1 MRSGVKVSVISERR
15 NSGGEA
21 RGSGPAPES
30 PLLEKVP
37 PPDIQ
42 EHGSNFGMFSVKRA
56 GGHTEVWDS
65 RSLEEERDKASNE
78 NMVPTATTVEDNEQE
93 TDFSFEMGWDSF
105 DTLSSLF
112 SSMRHYCLELL
123 DPQQQQQQQ
132 SEGNG
137 SVGVNDNS
145 KSLEKLGRMARM
157 IEDVKEKQARL
168 ANTIHKKSGLDT
180 EYKTVNALYNE
191 KIKEIEEKERRKIE
205 DAKKTRDDE
214 TLRIKAEM
222 EAKLA
227 NAERE
232 YNTRLSKIKSYYSD
246 IRCQEEKMY
255 MNESNKLSESIDEC
269 DAWVEGL
276 SKEVDTLKQRF
287 AQKSYKFFG
296 NCMYHKYERVATQ
309 QQHPESTTTAAE
321 NDGSSV
327 SNGVEGDAQLV
338 EEGEI
343 QQQQQQQYQ
352 GNPEPRQDSS
362 DNSTTLNQESVHRA
376 DDSDSAMAESG
387 AQNRPSSP
395 PPLTFVQPLVS
406 ENGHK
411 TPSSGEDDEMVKD
424 LALQLEA
431 DMEAQGEEDEKK
443 DHSNT
448 TPQPCHSTTTTPTTK
463 GKEANNGMGKMKK
476 KNEDEKKKKKE
487 GGDRSSSS
495 SKRCNSQQQTNG
507 GDRKKTKRTRSE
519 SKPPR
524 PSVEEAAVEENKE
537 SHPPEITNNNN
548 SSSSSH
554 ENTSS
559 SITYRSEDG
568 KFVYRFILDEKS
580 RVSTGF
586 VVEYNDGDEWGK
598 NQQPAV
604 KKSTVIKFADIQT
617 NQGDDL
623 VVCTDKNRFY
633 GKSFLGYY
641 TGAILDNCALDCFK
655 PILNAKFPIPTEACN
670 CICYIKSGGGD
681 GSTATAAA
689 DVPNGHHPRAVCMMG
704 ERHTSGF
711 FTSSRVANAYED
723 LIRNGNDKSFSLFK
737 TFRNAIFDQV
747 KSYGGDGLKNLYIL
761 CFMDAIVTSSSNI
774 TSDSGAKPSVRCRI
788 CRVLI
793 DQQQQKKKNN
803 KRKKNQADDSPAD
816 SPSPKKPSRKSSK
829 PKDVETAT
837 PAAMSNLCKNCLKSF
852 KGDSPD
858 DGKDEFYAIRNS
870 FCFTHNDI
878 SLPLRVFK
886 LHEEDI
892 RLLFPYIFKAATA
905 IKYYIDFY
913 SLRIKKNDKP
923 VHLKESHLLNYIK
936 NNSTA
941 ITDAYTDVSSRY
953 YSTQKKYRMMSVF
966 HNSVRRSGNDLST
979 MAVAVPTPPLEN
991 VPPTTT
997 TTTPSAPVTS
1007 LQSARQSA
1015 RTVGRKRKPTSTIS
1029 EMRAKRKKKR
1039 PEEEAKMYN
1048 NNNNKPVKGKPRDKT
1063 RISTPVPVPAPTL
1076 PPQQP
1081 HKGDDSSSEGK
1092 SRNDGDTNQQ
1102 SKKDL
1107 MDEMA
1112 SLLERVKNIKET
1124 DPSSEEKRKA
1134 LIKILAEKRAL
1145 YQKMTLSQMD
1155 DSSSSSSSSS
1165 SEDDSEE
1172 EEEEEDEDEH

>member
-1 MRSGVKVSVISERR
+1 MRGGVKAPVISERC

-42 EHGSNFGMFSVKRA
+42 EHGSNFGMFSGKRA
-56 GGHTEVWDS
+56 VGLTEVLDS
-65 RSLEEERDKASNE
+65 RSLEERYKVSKE
-78 NMVPTATTVEDNEQE
+78 NRVPTAAVEDNEQE

-123 DPQQQQQQQ
+123 DPQQQQQQ

-137 SVGVNDNS
+137 SVGVNNNS
-145 KSLEKLGRMARM
+145 KSLDKLARMARM
-157 IEDVKEKQARL
+157 IEDVKGKQARL

-191 KIKEIEEKERRKIE
+191 KIKEIEEKERRRIE
-205 DAKKTRDDE
+205 GVKKTRDDE
-214 TLRIKAEM
+214 ILRIKAEM
-222 EAKLA
+222 EARLA

-232 YNTRLSKIKSYYSD
+232 YNTRLSKIKSCYSD

-276 SKEVDTLKQRF
+276 SKEVDALKQRF

-309 QQHPESTTTAAE
+309 QQHPESTITSAE
-321 NDGSSV
+321 NDDPSV

-338 EEGEI
+338 EGGEI
-343 QQQQQQQYQ
+343 QQQQQQQHQ
-352 GNPEPRQDSS
+352 GNPEPRQDTL
-362 DNSTTLNQESVHRA
+362 DNSMALDSESVHRA
-376 DDSDSAMAESG
+376 DDSDGVMAESG
-387 AQNRPSSP
+387 TQNRPSSP
-395 PPLTFVQPLVS
+395 SSPLPSTFVQPLVS
-406 ENGHK
+406 ENDHK
-411 TPSSGEDDEMVKD
+411 TPSSEDDEMVKA
-424 LALQLEA
+424 LALELEA
-431 DMEAQGEEDEKK
+431 DMEAQGEENEKK
-443 DHSNT
+443 DHGNT
-448 TPQPCHSTTTTPTTK
+448 TPQHCHSTATPPTK
-463 GKEANNGMGKMKK
+463 GKEAVAEKKEANGGAGKSKK

-487 GGDRSSSS
+487 GGGRP
-495 SKRCNSQQQTNG
+495 SKRCNSQKHTNG
-507 GDRKKTKRTRSE
+507 DGGRVAKKTRSE

-524 PSVEEAAVEENKE
+524 PSAEAGGKE
-537 SHPPEITNNNN
+537 PHPSESTNNNN
-548 SSSSSH
+548 NSRSSSH

-559 SITYRSEDG
+559 STTYRSEDG
-568 KFVYRFILDEKS
+568 KFVYRFILDEKGRAS
-580 RVSTGF
+580 IGF
-586 VVEYNDGDEWGK
+586 VVEYNGGGGGGGGEGEK

-623 VVCTDKNRFY
+623 VVCTDKGRLN

-641 TGAILDNCALDCFK
+641 TGTILDNCALDCFK
-655 PILNAKFPIPTEACN
+655 PILNAKFKIPTEACN
-670 CICYIKSGGGD
+670 CVCYLKSGGGD
-681 GSTATAAA
+681 GGTAADSSDGA
-689 DVPNGHHPRAVCMMG
+689 HPRAVCMMG

-711 FTSSRVANAYED
+711 FTSSRVAHAYED
-723 LIRNGNDKSFSLFK
+723 LIRNGNDKSFTLFK
-737 TFRNAIFDQV
+737 NFRNAIFDQI

-761 CFMDAIVTSSSNI
+761 CLMDAIVSRSSSSSSS
-774 TSDSGAKPSVRCRI
+774 SDSDVKPSVRCRI
-788 CRVLI
+788 CRLLI
-793 DQQQQKKKNN
+793 DQQQQKEKK
-803 KRKKNQADDSPAD
+803 KKNQADDSPAD
-816 SPSPKKPSRKSSK
+816 SPSKTKKPSKT
-829 PKDVETAT
+829 KDVETAK

-852 KGDSPD
+852 KGDSS
-858 DGKDEFYAIRNS
+858 DGKDEFSAIRNS

-886 LHEEDI
+886 LHEENI
-892 RLLFPYIFKAATA
+892 RLLFPYMLKAATA
-905 IKYYIDFY
+905 IKFYIEFY
-913 SLRIKKNDKP
+913 SLRIKKNDRP
-923 VHLKESHLLNYIK
+923 VRLKESHVLNYIK
-936 NNSTA
+936 KNSTA
-941 ITDAYTDVSSRY
+941 ITDAYTDVSSKY
-953 YSTQKKYRMMSVF
+953 YSTQKKYRMMGIY
-966 HNSVRRSGNDLST
+966 HNSVRRSSDDLST
-979 MAVAVPTPPLEN
+979 MAVPTPPPPPLEN
-991 VPPTTT
+991 VPP
-997 TTTPSAPVTS
+997 TTPSAPVTS

-1063 RISTPVPVPAPTL
+1063 RIPTPVPAPTL

-1081 HKGDDSSSEGK
+1081 HKGDDSSSGDK

-1124 DPSSEEKRKA
+1124 DPSSEEKREA
-1134 LIKILAEKRAL
+1134 LIKILAGKRAL

-1165 SEDDSEE
+1165 EDDSEE
-1172 EEEEEDEDEH
+1172 EEEEEDEDED